1 MQVKYKAH
9 IMDEISSQITTAS
22 ASKKRIDIITLDEH
36 EWTEF
41 KLYMRSRKAK
51 EENLAAADGT
61 DAFRINGI
69 VIKPETIEA
78 SARIK

>member
-41 KLYMRSRKAK
+41 KLYH
-51 EENLAAADGT
+51 N
-61 DAFRINGI
+61 
-69 VIKPETIEA
+69 
-78 SARIK
+78 

>member
-1 MQVKYKAH
+1 
-9 IMDEISSQITTAS
+9 
-22 ASKKRIDIITLDEH
+22 
-36 EWTEF
+36 
-41 KLYMRSRKAK
+41 MRSKKAK

>member
-1 MQVKYKAH
+1 
-9 IMDEISSQITTAS
+9 MDEISDQVTA
-22 ASKKRIDIITLDEH
+22 AQKAKKRIDIITLDEH

-51 EENLAAADGT
+51 EENLAAEDGT

-69 VIKPETIEA
+69 IIKPETIEA